1 MSIRYNRQYKMDA
14 DIDGPIGPYS
24 YDSGQNLDF
33 LNNNDVYLRG
43 GNFGGGGGS
52 SEYVPSVEPPM
63 EKPPVYVDPPIGF
76 LPPDST
82 ILTPENPVPDIQIKP
97 ADPIIKYELSISSNL
112 KNEIGDFISLNYDI
126 AGPNQTIDRDTLKLS
141 SENTDGKSALQSLLK
156 LGILN
161 ISLNSTLPSNYSIK
175 KIYYANRNIAEK
187 NPLDYTKWNTGDIF
201 IGLPA
206 SELLTG
212 GLAVAV
218 IVEKVIN
225 QPKPTIFLN
234 TTNYTKQIKDSDNDT
249 IVNIEFTQLDCDYI
263 DFYLS
268 ESKVIRV
275 AANKTN
281 CTLSFL
287 NNFEGIYG
295 NKKII
300 IVPYSDLYGT
310 GDKTEITINFIAVN
324 DFPSITEIQYT
335 DVIDIP
341 AYSDFNIDYNVKYTS
356 FAVTSVDVYL
366 QLKSGSRTKLFGDQ
380 PANGELKINLQKLRE
395 TYTEWVGS
403 SDIILTF
410 IPYNRGGEEE
420 LIGNEYEIKT
430 SLLYPVLQ
438 IDETIIKKS
447 IFDAFVSN
455 MGFSEP
461 EKESKYLTHLINFGN
476 DEQIIISSWENDN
489 WTLSKKSIDELG
501 NEYVKPEDEV
511 DSLILKLYNPLPANV
526 QKNSTFWITKLM
538 SNPLIET
545 IILNEEII
553 LECPPIKGPNFNIDV
568 DYVTGKS
575 TNYES
580 LDNLILN
587 TSISS
592 SSNLV
597 STYLSSSLFSTSEL
611 NIDYVSGSTYLW
623 DNFVH
628 FSSATERVLNFQY
641 KVKLIEAYENSIS
654 SSQIASIINSPESV
668 KQVERNTIKKNQII
682 QSFDGFE
689 TFLYTSSSYTT
700 NTAASIT
707 WPYNSGVNG
716 ERILSNDTIVGNWSQ
731 NIITLAERF
740 DVENSN
746 NIKNNIPQYILN
758 NSENDSYLLFF
769 AMIGQ
774 HFDNIYYHTK
784 SIEKSRGLGYKAKD
798 GISDKLLFDVL
809 KSFNWDAQNLAADE
823 QLWSYVF
830 GEDTTGNTQE
840 TNPAKQRTLEVWRRI
855 VNNLPYLLKHKGSR
869 RGIYALLSCYGIPSS
884 NLSIFEF
891 GGPEVNDTS
900 KSKLIY
906 DNVTTALKMTSG
918 AQIKMDWGLT
928 NNTSSLRPNT
938 IELFLKPSTQSNFTI
953 LSGSNWNVDVTSSV
967 SSSYGKVV
975 FNYAGSNCI
984 ASSWLPIFNDRF
996 FGLSVSSGSNGL
1008 RLDLR
1013 QANKDKTIFE
1023 QSITSSASSSWNNG
1037 STLYLGGNYVGS
1049 VDEFR
1054 LWSTPLDKERFYEH
1068 VSFPEMINGNH
1079 ISSSTDDLFFRLD
1092 FEYPKNLYGT
1102 NGTSSLVNVDTN
1114 IYFSSSLYRNDLENA
1129 NIITGSI
1136 TTINLINGGSGYT
1149 SSIGTSNGSIPLYF
1163 EGGYFK
1169 HINPVATGTLTN
1181 GVVTSISISEYGRG
1195 MEILPTNLQ
1204 PSASVSQS
1212 INNWITPITTSITG
1226 SIANIVSENYYA
1238 LLTASAY
1245 GFTNIGT
1252 YPHNFEAIDRS
1263 VVLEIPDM
1271 GSTRYSTNKVR
1282 FETQTDFNGNDVSGG
1297 VNLSIKD
1304 RVTKKSFDQAPTD
1317 SNRVGLFFSP
1327 TKELNIDI
1335 AKSFGGIN
1343 LDNYI
1348 GDPSDDYKP
1357 NYSTLDNLRNYYF
1370 QRFDGRDIYAY
1381 INLIKLYE
1389 KSMFE
1394 DIKKMLPARVKA
1406 TTGLLIEPH
1415 ILERS
1420 KVARKKPTGDEYQ
1433 KDAEIHYSDTTI
1445 LAGENEQYETILAAD
1460 LSESLIGENYQYEGE
1475 IFTSSI
1481 QNLIGENYQYV
1492 GEIFT
1497 SSIQNINAEN
1507 YQYEVSASAGL
1518 DNPTFQTEIDVING
1532 TQLVGQSAYEEIGFE
1547 IYAQSGSAI
1556 RTYFNTDNK
1565 IVKERVRVNLVTE
1578 QKSREILAYNIKVG
1592 GKGDPRG
1599 GYYLTSSV
1607 YTETTLNIQPF
1618 SGSVIPEVK
1627 GKIIAVQPVNGYL
1640 PTHYR
1645 NTSDLTTGM
1654 MNSYFKGSK
1663 NTATTTLDGSSP
1675 IETFVSNPN
1684 TLTVSKTG
1692 RSASEPI
1699 LQVE

>member
-1 MSIRYNRQYKMDA
+1 MSIRYNRQYKMDS
-14 DIDGPIGPYS
+14 DITGPIGPYS
-24 YDSGQNLDF
+24 YDTGQNLDF

-43 GNFGGGGGS
+43 GNFGGGGGGS

-97 ADPIIKYELSISSNL
+97 TDPIIKYELSISSNL

-234 TTNYTKQIKDSDNDT
+234 TTNYSKQIKDSDNDT

-275 AANKTN
+275 TANKTN

-654 SSQIASIINSPESV
+654 SSQITSIINSPESV

-707 WPYNSGVNG
+707 WPYNSGANG
-716 ERILSNDTIVGNWSQ
+716 KRISSNDTIVGNWSE

-830 GEDTTGNTQE
+830 GEDTNGNTQE
-840 TNPAKQRTLEVWRRI
+840 TNPAKQRTYEVWRRI

-869 RGIYALLSCYGIPSS
+869 RGVYALLSCYGIPSS

-891 GGPEVNDTS
+891 GGPEANDIS

-918 AQIKMDWGLT
+918 AQIKMDWKTT
-928 NNTSSLRPNT
+928 NKGRKPNT
-938 IELFLKPSTQSNFTI
+938 IELFLKPSTQTNFTI

-984 ASSWLPIFNDRF
+984 SSSLLPIFNDRF

-1054 LWSTPLDKERFYEH
+1054 MWSAVLNKERFYEH

-1079 ISSSTDDLFFRLD
+1079 ISSSTDDLHFRLD
-1092 FEYPKNLYGT
+1092 FEYPKNLAL
-1102 NGTSSLVNVDTN
+1102 TSSLINVANN
-1114 IYFSSSLYRNDLENA
+1114 IFYPRGFVRNQFEE
-1129 NIITGSI
+1129 TGSI
-1136 TTINLINGGSGYT
+1136 INVISTLNAPISA
-1149 SSIGTSNGSIPLYF
+1149 SAIGTWS
-1163 EGGYFK
+1163 
-1169 HINPVATGTLTN
+1169 
-1181 GVVTSISISEYGRG
+1181 
-1195 MEILPTNLQ
+1195 
-1204 PSASVSQS
+1204 
-1212 INNWITPITTSITG
+1212 PITS
-1226 SIANIVSENYYA
+1226 
-1238 LLTASAY
+1238 
-1245 GFTNIGT
+1245 
-1252 YPHNFEAIDRS
+1252 YPYQFEAIDRS

-1445 LAGENEQYETILAAD
+1445 LAAENKQYETTLAAD

-1497 SSIQNINAEN
+1497 SSIQNVNAEN

-1518 DNPTFQTEIDVING
+1518 DSPTFQTEIDIING
-1532 TQLVGQSAYEEIGFE
+1532 TQLVGQTAYEEIGFT

-1565 IVKERVRVNLVTE
+1565 VVKERIRVNLVTE
-1578 QKSREILAYNIKVG
+1578 QKRREILAYNIKVG

-1607 YTETTLNIQPF
+1607 YTETSLNIQPF
-1618 SGSVIPEVK
+1618 TGSNGLPTTPPNVSVN
-1627 GKIIAVQPVNGYL
+1627 IISVQPLDGYL

-1663 NTATTTLDGSSP
+1663 NTAATTLDGSSP

>member
-1 MSIRYNRQYKMDA
+1 MSIRYNRQYKMDV
-14 DIDGPIGPYS
+14 DIEGPIGPNTNEP
-24 YDSGQNLDF
+24 GQNWDF

-43 GNFGGGGGS
+43 GSFGGGGGGGG
-52 SEYVPSVEPPM
+52 EYIPPVEPPM
-63 EKPPVYVDPPIGF
+63 EKPPVYIDPPIDTR
-76 LPPDST
+76 PIDAT
-82 ILTPENPVPDIQIKP
+82 ILTPENPVPDIIIKP
-97 ADPIIKYELSISSNL
+97 SDPIIKYELSITSNL

-141 SENTDGKSALQSLLK
+141 AENTDGKSALQSLLK

-187 NPLDYTKWNTGDIF
+187 NQLDYTKWNTGDIF

-212 GLAVAV
+212 GLAIAV
-218 IVEKVIN
+218 IVERVIN

-234 TTNYTKQIKDSDNDT
+234 TTNYSKQIKDSDNDT
-249 IVNIEFTQLDCDYI
+249 IVNIEFTQLDSDYI

-268 ESKVIRV
+268 ETKVIRV
-275 AANKTN
+275 TSNKTN

-287 NNFEGIYG
+287 NNFDGIYG

-300 IVPYSDLYGT
+300 AVPYSDLYGT
-310 GDKTEITINFIAVN
+310 GDKVEITINFIAVN

-341 AYSDFNIDYNVKYTS
+341 AYSDFNIDYNVKYST
-356 FAVTSVDVYL
+356 FAATSVDVYL
-366 QLKSGSRTKLFGDQ
+366 QLKAGSRTKLFGNQ

-403 SDIILTF
+403 NDIILTL

-438 IDETIIKKS
+438 LDETIIKKS

-476 DEQIIISSWENDN
+476 DEQIIISSWETDN
-489 WTLSKKSIDELG
+489 WSLSKKSIDELG

-511 DSLILKLYNPLPANV
+511 GSLILKLYNPLPANV

-545 IILNEEII
+545 IILNEESV

-587 TSISS
+587 NSISS

-654 SSQIASIINSPESV
+654 SSQIASIVNSPESV

-716 ERILSNDTIVGNWSQ
+716 KRILSNDTIVGNWSE

-830 GEDTTGNTQE
+830 GEDATGNTQE
-840 TNPAKQRTLEVWRRI
+840 TSPAKQRTLEVWRRI

-891 GGPEVNDTS
+891 GGPEVNDIS

-918 AQIKMDWGLT
+918 AQVQMDWKQT
-928 NNTSSLRPNT
+928 NNVSSLRPNT
-938 IELFLKPSTQSNFTI
+938 IELFLKPSTQTNFTI

-984 ASSWLPIFNDRF
+984 SSSLLPIFNNKF

-1013 QANKDKTIFE
+1013 QSNKDKTIFE

-1037 STLYLGGNYVGS
+1037 STLYLGGDYVGS

-1054 LWSTPLDKERFYEH
+1054 MWSAVLDKERFYEH

-1079 ISSSTDDLFFRLD
+1079 ISSSTDDLYFRLD
-1092 FEYPKNLYGT
+1092 FEYPKNLAL
-1102 NGTSSLVNVDTN
+1102 TSSLINVANN
-1114 IYFSSSLYRNDLENA
+1114 IFYPKGFVRNQFEE
-1129 NIITGSI
+1129 TGSI
-1136 TTINLINGGSGYT
+1136 INVISTLNAPISA
-1149 SSIGTSNGSIPLYF
+1149 SAIGTWS
-1163 EGGYFK
+1163 
-1169 HINPVATGTLTN
+1169 
-1181 GVVTSISISEYGRG
+1181 
-1195 MEILPTNLQ
+1195 
-1204 PSASVSQS
+1204 
-1212 INNWITPITTSITG
+1212 PITT
-1226 SIANIVSENYYA
+1226 
-1238 LLTASAY
+1238 
-1245 GFTNIGT
+1245 
-1252 YPHNFEAIDRS
+1252 YPHQFEAIDRS

-1282 FETQTDFNGNDVSGG
+1282 FESQTDFNGNDVSGG
-1297 VNLSIKD
+1297 VDLSIKD

-1357 NYSTLDNLRNYYF
+1357 NYKSLDNLRNYYF

-1445 LAGENEQYETILAAD
+1445 LGGENEQYETIVAAD
-1460 LSESLIGENYQYEGE
+1460 LSESLIGENYQYVGE

-1497 SSIQNINAEN
+1497 SSIQSVSGEN

-1518 DNPTFQTEIDVING
+1518 DNPTFQTEIDIING
-1532 TQLVGQSAYEEIGFE
+1532 SQLVGQTTYEEIGFE

-1565 IVKERVRVNLVTE
+1565 VVKERVRVNLVTE
-1578 QKSREILAYNIKVG
+1578 QKRREILAYNIKVG

-1607 YTETTLNIQPF
+1607 YTETSLNIQPF
-1618 SGSVIPEVK
+1618 SGSTIPTIK
-1627 GKIIAVQPVNGYL
+1627 GSIIAVQPVDGYL

-1663 NTATTTLDGSSP
+1663 NTAATTLDGSSP

-1692 RSASEPI
+1692 RSAAEPI

>member
-1 MSIRYNRQYKMDA
+1 MDV
-14 DIDGPIGPYS
+14 DIEGPIGPNTNEP
-24 YDSGQNLDF
+24 GQNWDF

-43 GNFGGGGGS
+43 GSFGGGGGGGG
-52 SEYVPSVEPPM
+52 EYIPPVEPPM
-63 EKPPVYVDPPIGF
+63 EKPPVYIDPPIDTR
-76 LPPDST
+76 PIDAT
-82 ILTPENPVPDIQIKP
+82 ILTPENPVPDIIIKP
-97 ADPIIKYELSISSNL
+97 SDPIIKYELSITSNL

-141 SENTDGKSALQSLLK
+141 AENTDGKSALQSLLK

-187 NPLDYTKWNTGDIF
+187 NQLDYTKWNTGDIF

-212 GLAVAV
+212 GLAIAV
-218 IVEKVIN
+218 IVERVIN

-234 TTNYTKQIKDSDNDT
+234 TTNYSKQIKDSDNDT
-249 IVNIEFTQLDCDYI
+249 IVNIEFTQLDSDYI

-268 ESKVIRV
+268 ETKVIRV
-275 AANKTN
+275 TSNKTN

-287 NNFEGIYG
+287 NNFDGIYG

-300 IVPYSDLYGT
+300 AVPYSDLYGT
-310 GDKTEITINFIAVN
+310 GDKVEITINFIAVN

-341 AYSDFNIDYNVKYTS
+341 AYSDFNIDYNVKYST
-356 FAVTSVDVYL
+356 FAATSVDVYL
-366 QLKSGSRTKLFGDQ
+366 QLKAGSRTKLFGNQ

-403 SDIILTF
+403 NDIILTL

-438 IDETIIKKS
+438 LDETIIKKS

-476 DEQIIISSWENDN
+476 DEQIIISSWETDN
-489 WTLSKKSIDELG
+489 WSLSKKSIDELG

-511 DSLILKLYNPLPANV
+511 GSLILKLYNPLPANV

-545 IILNEEII
+545 IILNEESV

-587 TSISS
+587 NSISS

-654 SSQIASIINSPESV
+654 SSQIASIVNSPESV

-716 ERILSNDTIVGNWSQ
+716 KRILSNDTIVGNWSE

-830 GEDTTGNTQE
+830 GEDATGNTQE
-840 TNPAKQRTLEVWRRI
+840 TSPAKQRTLEVWRRI

-891 GGPEVNDTS
+891 GGPEVNDIS

-918 AQIKMDWGLT
+918 AQVQMDWKQT
-928 NNTSSLRPNT
+928 NNVSSLRPNT
-938 IELFLKPSTQSNFTI
+938 IELFLKPSTQTNFTI

-984 ASSWLPIFNDRF
+984 SSSLLPIFNNKF

-1013 QANKDKTIFE
+1013 QSNKDKTIFE

-1037 STLYLGGNYVGS
+1037 STLYLGGDYVGS

-1054 LWSTPLDKERFYEH
+1054 MWSAVLDKERFYEH

-1079 ISSSTDDLFFRLD
+1079 ISSSTDDLYFRLD
-1092 FEYPKNLYGT
+1092 FEYPKNLAL
-1102 NGTSSLVNVDTN
+1102 TSSLINVANN
-1114 IYFSSSLYRNDLENA
+1114 IFYPKGFVRNQFEE
-1129 NIITGSI
+1129 TGSI
-1136 TTINLINGGSGYT
+1136 INVISTLNAPISA
-1149 SSIGTSNGSIPLYF
+1149 SAIGTWS
-1163 EGGYFK
+1163 
-1169 HINPVATGTLTN
+1169 
-1181 GVVTSISISEYGRG
+1181 
-1195 MEILPTNLQ
+1195 
-1204 PSASVSQS
+1204 
-1212 INNWITPITTSITG
+1212 PITT
-1226 SIANIVSENYYA
+1226 
-1238 LLTASAY
+1238 
-1245 GFTNIGT
+1245 
-1252 YPHNFEAIDRS
+1252 YPHQFEAIDRS

-1282 FETQTDFNGNDVSGG
+1282 FESQTDFNGNDVSGG
-1297 VNLSIKD
+1297 VDLSIKD

-1357 NYSTLDNLRNYYF
+1357 NYKSLDNLRNYYF

-1445 LAGENEQYETILAAD
+1445 LGGENEQYETIVAAD
-1460 LSESLIGENYQYEGE
+1460 LSESLIGENYQYVGE

-1497 SSIQNINAEN
+1497 SSIQSVSGEN

-1518 DNPTFQTEIDVING
+1518 DNPTFQTEIDIING
-1532 TQLVGQSAYEEIGFE
+1532 SQLVGQTTYEEIGFE

-1565 IVKERVRVNLVTE
+1565 VVKERVRVNLVTE
-1578 QKSREILAYNIKVG
+1578 QKRREILAYNIKVG

-1607 YTETTLNIQPF
+1607 YTETSLNIQPF
-1618 SGSVIPEVK
+1618 SGSTIPTIK
-1627 GKIIAVQPVNGYL
+1627 GSIIAVQPVDGYL

-1663 NTATTTLDGSSP
+1663 NTAATTLDGSSP

-1692 RSASEPI
+1692 RSAAEPI

>member
-1 MSIRYNRQYKMDA
+1 MDT
-14 DIDGPIGPYS
+14 DIEGPIGPNTNEP
-24 YDSGQNLDF
+24 GQNWDF

-43 GNFGGGGGS
+43 GSFGGGGGGGG
-52 SEYVPSVEPPM
+52 EYIPPVEPPM
-63 EKPPVYVDPPIGF
+63 EKPPVYIDPPIDTR
-76 LPPDST
+76 PIDAT
-82 ILTPENPVPDIQIKP
+82 ILTPENPVPDIIIKP
-97 ADPIIKYELSISSNL
+97 SDPIIKYELSITSNL

-141 SENTDGKSALQSLLK
+141 AENTDGKSALQSLLK

-187 NPLDYTKWNTGDIF
+187 NQLDYTKWNTGDIF

-212 GLAVAV
+212 GLAIAV
-218 IVEKVIN
+218 IVERVIN

-234 TTNYTKQIKDSDNDT
+234 TTNYSKQIKDSDNDT
-249 IVNIEFTQLDCDYI
+249 IVNIEFTQLDSDYI

-268 ESKVIRV
+268 ETKVIRV
-275 AANKTN
+275 TSNKTN

-287 NNFEGIYG
+287 NNFDGIYG

-300 IVPYSDLYGT
+300 AVPYSDLYGT
-310 GDKTEITINFIAVN
+310 GDKVEITINFIAVN

-341 AYSDFNIDYNVKYTS
+341 AYSDFNIDYNVKYSS
-356 FAVTSVDVYL
+356 FAATSVDVYL
-366 QLKSGSRTKLFGDQ
+366 QLKAGSRTKLFGNQ

-403 SDIILTF
+403 NDIILTL

-438 IDETIIKKS
+438 LDETIIKKS

-476 DEQIIISSWENDN
+476 DEQIIISSWETDN
-489 WTLSKKSIDELG
+489 WSLSKKSIDELG

-511 DSLILKLYNPLPANV
+511 GSLILKLYNPLPANV

-545 IILNEEII
+545 IILNEESV

-587 TSISS
+587 NSISS

-654 SSQIASIINSPESV
+654 SSQIASIVNSPESV

-716 ERILSNDTIVGNWSQ
+716 KRILSNDTIVGNWSE

-830 GEDTTGNTQE
+830 GEDTDGNTQE

-891 GGPEVNDTS
+891 GGPEVNDIS
-900 KSKLIY
+900 KSKLVY
-906 DNVTTALKMTSG
+906 DNVTTALKMTLTSS
-918 AQIKMDWGLT
+918 IEMDWKTTDKG
-928 NNTSSLRPNT
+928 SKPNT
-938 IELFLKPSTQSNFTI
+938 IELFLNPTYISDSTI
-953 LSGSNWNVDVTSSV
+953 ISGSNWNVKLSGSIDSE
-967 SSSYGKVV
+967 YGKVI
-975 FNYAGSNCI
+975 FNYSGSEAI
-984 ASSWLPIFNDRF
+984 SSSLLPIFNDRF
-996 FGLSVSSGSNGL
+996 FGLSVSSGSTGL
-1008 RLDLR
+1008 KLDVR
-1013 QANKDKTIFE
+1013 QANKERTIFE
-1023 QSITSSASSSWNNG
+1023 QSITASVSSSWNTG
-1037 STLYLGGNYVGS
+1037 SKIKLGGYYSGS

-1054 LWSTPLDKERFYEH
+1054 LWSEVLDTDRFYEH
-1068 VSFPEMINGNH
+1068 VSFPEMINGNS
-1079 ISSSTDDLFFRLD
+1079 ISASTSDLYFRLD
-1092 FEYPKNLYGT
+1092 FEYPKNLAL
-1102 NGTSSLVNVDTN
+1102 TSSLINVDTN
-1114 IYFSSSLYRNDLENA
+1114 IYFSASLNRNNFENGL

-1136 TTINLINGGSGYT
+1136 SNITIINGGTGYT
-1149 SSIGTSNGSIPLYF
+1149 SSLGTSNGSIPLYF
-1163 EGGYFK
+1163 VGGEFK
-1169 HINPVATGTLTN
+1169 QTQPSVTGSLTN
-1181 GVVTSISISEYGRG
+1181 GVLTSISISHGGTG
-1195 MEILPTNLQ
+1195 MVSFPNNLQ
-1204 PSASVSQS
+1204 PSASLSQS
-1212 INNWITPITTSITG
+1212 INNSITPIVIELTG
-1226 SIANIVSENYYA
+1226 SVANFVSENITP
-1238 LLTASAY
+1238 LLFATAS
-1245 GFTNIGT
+1245 GFTSVT
-1252 YPHNFEAIDRS
+1252 SYPYQFEAIDRT

-1282 FETQTDFNGNDVSGG
+1282 FESQTDFEGNDVSGG
-1297 VNLSIKD
+1297 VDLSLKS
-1304 RVTKKSFDQAPTD
+1304 RATKKAFDQSPTD

-1357 NYSTLDNLRNYYF
+1357 NYKSLDNLRNYYF

-1420 KVARKKPTGDEYQ
+1420 KITQKKPTGDEYQ
-1433 KDAEIHYSDTTI
+1433 QEAEIHYGDTTT
-1445 LAGENEQYETILAAD
+1445 LTGDNSQYESIINAN
-1460 LSESLIGENYQYEGE
+1460 LSEDLIGENYQYEGE
-1475 IFTSSI
+1475 IFTASI
-1481 QNLIGENYQYV
+1481 QNVIGENYQYE
-1492 GEIFT
+1492 GRIFT
-1497 SSIQNINAEN
+1497 SSIQSVIAEN
-1507 YQYEVSASAGL
+1507 YQYEVSADAGL
-1518 DNPTFQTEIDVING
+1518 GEPTFQTEIDVING
-1532 TQLVGQSAYEEIGFE
+1532 TQLVGQTAYEEIGFE
-1547 IYAQSGSAI
+1547 IYASNGNAI

-1565 IVKERVRVNLVTE
+1565 VVKERVRINLITE
-1578 QKSREILAYNIKVG
+1578 QKNREVLSYNVKVN

-1599 GYYLTSSV
+1599 GYYLSSSV

-1663 NTATTTLDGSSP
+1663 NTAATTLDGSSP

-1684 TLTVSKTG
+1684 TLTVNKTG
-1692 RSASEPI
+1692 RSTSEPI
-1699 LQVE
+1699 LEVE

>member
-1 MSIRYNRQYKMDA
+1 MSIRYNRQYKMDS
-14 DIDGPIGPYS
+14 DITGPIGPYS
-24 YDSGQNLDF
+24 YDTGQNLDF

-43 GNFGGGGGS
+43 GNFGGGGGG

-97 ADPIIKYELSISSNL
+97 TDPIIKYELSISSNL

-234 TTNYTKQIKDSDNDT
+234 TTNYSKQIKDSDNDT

-275 AANKTN
+275 AANKRN

-545 IILNEEII
+545 IILNEETI

-641 KVKLIEAYENSIS
+641 KVKLIEAYE
-654 SSQIASIINSPESV
+654 ASTTAAATASFVNSPESA
-668 KQVERNTIKKNQII
+668 KQIERNTTKKNQII

-689 TFLYTSSSYTT
+689 SFLYTSSSYTT
-700 NTAASIT
+700 SGSNSIT
-707 WPYNSGVNG
+707 WPYSGSV
-716 ERILSNDTIVGNWSQ
+716 RLLSTNTGSVIPWSQ

-746 NIKNNIPQYILN
+746 NIQNNIPQYILN

-830 GEDTTGNTQE
+830 GEDTNGNTQE
-840 TNPAKQRTLEVWRRI
+840 TNPAKQRTYEVWRRI

-918 AQIKMDWGLT
+918 AQIKMEWKDT
-928 NNTSSLRPNT
+928 DKNRKPNT
-938 IELFLKPSTQSNFTI
+938 IELFLKPSTQTNFRI
-953 LSGSNWNVDVTSSV
+953 LSGSNWNVEITASAT
-967 SSSYGKVV
+967 SSYGNVV
-975 FNYAGSNCI
+975 FNYAGSNSI
-984 ASSWLPIFNDRF
+984 SSTSLPIFNDRF

-1008 RLDLR
+1008 KLDLR

-1037 STLYLGGNYVGS
+1037 STLYLGGNYIGS

-1054 LWSTPLDKERFYEH
+1054 LWSEVLDTDRFYEH
-1068 VSFPEMINGNH
+1068 VSFPEMINGNS
-1079 ISSSTDDLFFRLD
+1079 ISSSTSDLYFRLD
-1092 FEYPKNLYGT
+1092 FEYPKNLAL
-1102 NGTSSLVNVDTN
+1102 TSSLINVANN
-1114 IYFSSSLYRNDLENA
+1114 IFYPKGFVRNQFEE
-1129 NIITGSI
+1129 TGSI
-1136 TTINLINGGSGYT
+1136 KNVISTLNAPISA
-1149 SSIGTSNGSIPLYF
+1149 S
-1163 EGGYFK
+1163 
-1169 HINPVATGTLTN
+1169 ATG
-1181 GVVTSISISEYGRG
+1181 S
-1195 MEILPTNLQ
+1195 
-1204 PSASVSQS
+1204 
-1212 INNWITPITTSITG
+1212 WTSIT
-1226 SIANIVSENYYA
+1226 
-1238 LLTASAY
+1238 
-1245 GFTNIGT
+1245 T
-1252 YPHNFEAIDRS
+1252 YPHQFEAIDRS

-1282 FETQTDFNGNDVSGG
+1282 FESQTDFNGNDVSGG
-1297 VNLSIKD
+1297 VDLSIKD

-1357 NYSTLDNLRNYYF
+1357 NYKSLDNLRNYYF

-1565 IVKERVRVNLVTE
+1565 VVKERVRVNLVTE
-1578 QKSREILAYNIKVG
+1578 QKRREILAYNIKVG

-1607 YTETTLNIQPF
+1607 YTETSLNIQPF
-1618 SGSVIPEVK
+1618 SGSTIPTIK
-1627 GKIIAVQPVNGYL
+1627 GSIIAVQPVDGYL

-1663 NTATTTLDGSSP
+1663 NTAATTLDGSSP

-1684 TLTVSKTG
+1684 TLTVNKTG
-1692 RSASEPI
+1692 RSTSEPI
-1699 LQVE
+1699 LEVE

>member
-1 MSIRYNRQYKMDA
+1 MDT
-14 DIDGPIGPYS
+14 DIEGPVGPTTNEQ
-24 YDSGQNLDF
+24 GQNWDF
-33 LNNNDVYLRG
+33 LNNNDVYLG
-43 GNFGGGGGS
+43 GGSFRGGGGGG
-52 SEYVPSVEPPM
+52 EYIPPVEPPM
-63 EKPPVYVDPPIGF
+63 EKPPVYIDLPIDTRPVDA
-76 LPPDST
+76 T
-82 ILTPENPVPDIQIKP
+82 ILTPENPVPDIQIK
-97 ADPIIKYELSISSNL
+97 ATDPIIKYELSLSSNL
-112 KNEIGDFISLNYDI
+112 KNEIGDFISLNYEI
-126 AGPNQTIDRDTLKLS
+126 AGPNQTIDKDTLKLS
-141 SENTDGKSALQSLLK
+141 AENTDGKSALESLLK

-161 ISLNSTLPSNYSIK
+161 IYLESTLPANYSIK

-187 NPLDYTKWNTGDIF
+187 NQLDYTKWNTGDIF

-206 SELLTG
+206 TELLSG
-212 GLAVAV
+212 GLAIAV

-234 TTNYTKQIKDSDNDT
+234 TTNYSKQIKDSDNDT

-275 AANKTN
+275 VANKTN

-335 DVIDIP
+335 DLIDIP
-341 AYSDFNIDYNVKYTS
+341 AYSDFNIDYNVKYSS
-356 FAVTSVDVYL
+356 FAATSVDVYL
-366 QLKSGSRTKLFGDQ
+366 QLKDGSRTKLFGNQ

-403 SDIILTF
+403 KDIILTF
-410 IPYNRGGEEE
+410 VPYNRGGEEE

-430 SLLYPVLQ
+430 SLLYPAIQL
-438 IDETIIKKS
+438 DETIIKKS

-461 EKESKYLTHLINFGN
+461 EKESKYLTHLVNFGN
-476 DEQIIISSWENDN
+476 DEQIIISSWETDN

-545 IILNEEII
+545 IILNDETT

-587 TSISS
+587 NSISS

-628 FSSATERVLNFQY
+628 FSSANERVLNFQY

-654 SSQIASIINSPESV
+654 SSKIASIVNSPESV

-689 TFLYTSSSYTT
+689 SFLYTSSSYTT
-700 NTAASIT
+700 SGSNSIT
-707 WPYNSGVNG
+707 WPYSGSI
-716 ERILSNDTIVGNWSQ
+716 RLLSTNTGSVIPWSQ

-746 NIKNNIPQYILN
+746 NIQNNIPQYILN

-830 GEDTTGNTQE
+830 GEDATGNQQYKSYDNNGKLIP

-906 DNVTTALKMTSG
+906 DNITTALKMTSS
-918 AQIKMDWGLT
+918 AQIQMEWKTT
-928 NNTSSLRPNT
+928 NKGRKPNT
-938 IELFLKPSTQSNFTI
+938 IELFLKPSTQSNFRI
-953 LSGSNWNVDVTSSV
+953 LSGSNWNVEVTASA
-967 SSSYGKVV
+967 SSSYGNVV

-984 ASSWLPIFNDRF
+984 SSSLLPIFNNRF
-996 FGLSVSSGSNGL
+996 FGLSVSSGSDGL
-1008 RLDLR
+1008 KLDLR

-1037 STLYLGGNYVGS
+1037 SILYLGGNYVGS

-1054 LWSTPLDKERFYEH
+1054 LWSETLDTQRFYEH
-1068 VSFPEMINGNH
+1068 VSFPEMINGNS
-1079 ISSSTDDLFFRLD
+1079 ITSSTSDLYFRLD
-1092 FEYPKNLYGT
+1092 FEYPKNLAL
-1102 NGTSSLVNVDTN
+1102 TSSLINVANN
-1114 IYFSSSLYRNDLENA
+1114 IFYPKGFVRNQFEE
-1129 NIITGSI
+1129 TGSI
-1136 TTINLINGGSGYT
+1136 KNVISTLNAPISA
-1149 SSIGTSNGSIPLYF
+1149 SAIGTWS
-1163 EGGYFK
+1163 
-1169 HINPVATGTLTN
+1169 
-1181 GVVTSISISEYGRG
+1181 
-1195 MEILPTNLQ
+1195 
-1204 PSASVSQS
+1204 
-1212 INNWITPITTSITG
+1212 PITS
-1226 SIANIVSENYYA
+1226 
-1238 LLTASAY
+1238 
-1245 GFTNIGT
+1245 
-1252 YPHNFEAIDRS
+1252 YPYQFEAIDRS

-1282 FETQTDFNGNDVSGG
+1282 FESQTDFNGNDVSGG
-1297 VNLSIKD
+1297 IDLSIKD
-1304 RVTKKSFDQAPTD
+1304 RVTRKSFDQSPTD

-1357 NYSTLDNLRNYYF
+1357 NYKSLDDLRNYYF

-1420 KVARKKPTGDEYQ
+1420 KIAQKKPTGDEYQ
-1433 KDAEIHYSDTTI
+1433 QETEIHYGDTTI
-1445 LAGENEQYETILAAD
+1445 LTGDNSQYESIINAN
-1460 LSESLIGENYQYEGE
+1460 LSEDLIAENYQYEGE
-1475 IFTSSI
+1475 VFTSSIQNVIAENYQYEGRIFTSSI
-1481 QNLIGENYQYV
+1481 QNVI
-1492 GEIFT
+1492 
-1497 SSIQNINAEN
+1497 AEN
-1507 YQYEVSASAGL
+1507 YQYEVSVSADL
-1518 DNPTFQTEIDVING
+1518 DKPTIQTEIDIMNG

-1565 IVKERVRVNLVTE
+1565 IIKERVRVNLVTE
-1578 QKSREILAYNIKVG
+1578 QKERIISKFAVTASANGL
-1592 GKGDPRG
+1592 GDPRG
-1599 GYYLTSSV
+1599 GFISDIQT

-1618 SGSVIPEVK
+1618 SGSKVPTVS
-1627 GKIIAVQPVNGYL
+1627 GNIISVQPIDGYL

-1645 NTSDLTTGM
+1645 NTSDLTTGLQ
-1654 MNSYFKGSK
+1654 NSFYKGSGYK
-1663 NTATTTLDGSSP
+1663 FYIDTLTDRRIWDTLDGAP
-1675 IETFVSNPN
+1675 PVETFVSNPN
-1684 TLTVSKTG
+1684 TLTVNKTG
-1692 RSASEPI
+1692 RSTSEPI
-1699 LQVE
+1699 LEVE